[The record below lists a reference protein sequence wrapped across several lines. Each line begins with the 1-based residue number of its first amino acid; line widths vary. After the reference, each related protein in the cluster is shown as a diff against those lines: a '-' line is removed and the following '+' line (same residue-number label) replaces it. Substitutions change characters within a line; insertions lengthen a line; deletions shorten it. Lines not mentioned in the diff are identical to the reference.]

1 MALHM
6 NPSPTDLIPEAGL
19 AAWRGM
25 PTAVMSDELNRS
37 CAMSAAIKPVAPG
50 MVFAGQA
57 LTIQAMAADNA
68 ASHYALTLVWPGS
81 VVVIDARG
89 HVDTAMWGGI
99 LTMGAKERGA
109 VAVVCDGAVR
119 DVAELRESGIAVFS
133 RGVVPNGPQ
142 KAFGGS
148 VNAPIQCGGLAV
160 NPGDLVVG
168 DDDGVV
174 VVAPHQMAGLFERC
188 EARIKNEENIVA
200 QLKAGRTTV
209 EINNLPPPEELG

>member
-6 NPSPTDLIPEAGL
+6 NPSPTDLLPEAEL
-19 AAWRGM
+19 AAWRGI

-57 LTIQAMAADNA
+57 LTVQAMAADNA
-68 ASHYALTLVWPGS
+68 ASHYALTLVWPGC

-99 LTMGAKERGA
+99 LTTGAKARGA
-109 VAVVCDGAVR
+109 VAVIVDGAVR
-119 DVAELRESGIAVFS
+119 DVAELRDSGIAVFA
-133 RGVVPNGPQ
+133 RGAVPNGPQ

-148 VNAPIQCGGLAV
+148 INGPIQCGGLAV

-174 VVAPHQMAGLFERC
+174 VVAPDQLPGLRERC
-188 EARIKNEENIVA
+188 EARIKNEEHIVE

-209 EINNLPPPEELG
+209 EISKMPPPEAFG